1 MGTIIDL
8 EDVMISPRAHS
19 AWQEFARRVAAQLR
33 LLGVTDPSQVPD
45 EQGRINPD
53 GTLTVFVTLPNGE
66 VSMEVPKEQWAYRQK
81 H

>member
-1 MGTIIDL
+1 MKNIIDL
-8 EDVMISPRAHS
+8 DDVMISPLVQKT
-19 AWQEFARRVAAQLR
+19 WQEFTRRVVAQLR

-45 EQGRINPD
+45 EQARVNNN

-66 VSMEVPKEQWAYRQK
+66 VAMEVPEKQWAYRQK

>member
-1 MGTIIDL
+1 MNNIIDL
-8 EDVMISPRAHS
+8 DDVMISPLAQKT
-19 AWQEFARRVAAQLR
+19 WQEFARRVAAQLR

-45 EQGRINPD
+45 EQARVNPD

-66 VSMEVPKEQWAYRQK
+66 VSMEIPKEQWAYRQK